1 VARLLVQLKLRIL
14 LNALRASTRAKVSFI
29 ISTFFAIVLAIGTF
43 AILAL
48 LRGNAAAVDETTVI
62 FTLFAFGWLILPILV
77 FGLDGTLDPAAL
89 ALFPLRT
96 RPLALGLLAASVT
109 GAWPLANVIGLMG
122 VTVGLAHGAA
132 GVIVAV
138 LAVLLQVLF
147 CITLARFFIT
157 TLARVLR
164 SRRGRDL
171 AAFLVLPIFALY
183 EFFIQVVPRAAAQ
196 HRLGAGSFTGIDHWI
211 RWIPPGLAAHA
222 IQDASSGRLG
232 VALLR
237 LLFLAAVTAVLGWLW
252 IRALNRAL
260 VTADSSSQ
268 TSAVRAASLPFPR
281 YGLTGT
287 VAARFLI
294 YQRREP
300 TSLIYWGI
308 IAVVMVVVS
317 FRTVTTSAFLGGV
330 LFAIG
335 LGAAMT
341 GVFHANSVGVTGPG
355 FGSEAVALTDRR
367 ELRSY
372 FCGQNI
378 ALAIVGIPLL
388 TLFSFVLMAIAG
400 HPVDGFLALA
410 VGLAALGAALG
421 LSNIFSAVVPYPM
434 ERRIGSP
441 VRRAAEGYVGQS
453 LAGTFGTLLGV
464 GVCVVP
470 VVIAVGLTGSMS
482 AVLRVPVLFV
492 AAAVY
497 GVVLAWAGQSIAAG
511 AAESRMPELYQVAIR
526 STL

>member
-29 ISTFFAIVLAIGTF
+29 ISTVFAFLLAVGTF
-43 AILAL
+43 LILAA
-48 LRGNAAAVDETTVI
+48 LRGQAAAVDETTVV
-62 FTLFAFGWLILPILV
+62 FTVFAFGWLILPILV

-89 ALFPLRT
+89 ALYPLRT
-96 RPLALGLLAASVT
+96 RPLAIGLLAASAT

-147 CITLARFFIT
+147 CITLARLFIT

-164 SRRGRDL
+164 SRKGRDL

-183 EFFIQVVPRAAAQ
+183 EFFIQVVPKAAAQ
-196 HRLGAGSFTGIDHWI
+196 HRLGAGSFAGVDHWI

-222 IQDASSGRLG
+222 VQDASSGRLG

-237 LLFLAAVTAVLGWLW
+237 LVFLAAVTAVLGWLW

-260 VTADSSSQ
+260 VTADTSSQ
-268 TSAVRAASLPFPR
+268 ASQVRAGALPFAG

-287 VAARFLI
+287 VAGRFLI

-308 IAVVMVVVS
+308 IAVIMVVVS
-317 FRTVTTSAFLGGV
+317 FRVVTTPSYQGGI

-335 LGAAMT
+335 LGAAMM

-355 FGSEAVALTDRR
+355 FGSEAVALTTSS
-367 ELRSY
+367 ELRAY

-388 TLFSFVLMAIAG
+388 ALFSFGLMAIAG

-421 LSNIFSAVVPYPM
+421 LSNIFSVVAPYPM

-441 VRRAAEGYVGQS
+441 VRRAAEGYVGYS
-453 LAGTFGTLLGV
+453 LAGTFGSLIGV
-464 GVCVVP
+464 AVCVVP
-470 VVIAVGLTGSMS
+470 VVVAVGLTSS
-482 AVLRVPVLFV
+482 APEALRIPVLF
-492 AAAVY
+492 AAAAAY
-497 GVVLAWAGQSIAAG
+497 GIVLAWAGQGIAG
-511 AAESRMPELYQVAIR
+511 SAAETRMPELYQVAIR